1 MSGENRDKKGC
12 SWGGPCGGGFVL
24 AVDSDDLAPGGPV
37 SGGSAGSSDGPV
49 PGGGGDHGSGGFVPG
64 SPIFGGSAGSSDGPV
79 PGGGGPVPGSPISGG
94 AAGSSDGPV
103 PGGGGFAPGGGGDN
117 GAISDAGRG
126 GGDVGS
132 GAPARRRMLGRLVG
146 AWRFDAWVRP
156 YFGRYKKVM
165 LVSLGLG
172 IMTLLCAVLLMF
184 MSGFLISYAAL
195 PPAMGLFSLYIPIG
209 FVQIFGIGKP
219 FLGYFERLASHDWVL
234 QMTSSLR
241 KKLYCSLERENIAG
255 SLPLKMGEALG
266 LLSEDI
272 SHIQNLYLRT
282 VFPLLV
288 AWLTSGLVVLAAGL
302 MNAPCAV
309 MLFVGFMVIALLLPL
324 QALLASGA
332 RSARRKALKAQM
344 YANAYDDVMG
354 IADWICAQ
362 RKEDFQAAVIR
373 TAGDIDEIERKLAV
387 ASRWRNFLLDVL
399 FSLMAVMLLVWAG
412 GFFGTAEPGA
422 FALSAGSLSDGRPAI
437 WIAAVVLGFFP
448 LLDAFRPLPDAAVAV
463 AGHIDS
469 VERLNALDRL
479 VENEG
484 DGACPAP
491 QGRKTENEGAGPCPE
506 PQGRDI
512 RLNDVSFAYG
522 FADGQAAQA
531 ARSKQGTQAARSEQG
546 TRAAWSKQVTQDAQA
561 MQTVQAAR
569 SVQTAQTVPRD
580 DFLLRDV
587 SLTIEHGQK
596 VAILGPSGSG
606 KSTLLHLIRG
616 DLMPAKGTVSLG
628 GVATSALNDA
638 GMIHQYLGYMQQS
651 SYLFAQ
657 SLKGNLKVGN
667 PKVTDE
673 QAYKA
678 LQEVCLQPLLDR
690 LPDGL
695 ETSVDESGLRF
706 SGGERQRIALARLLL
721 AQTPVV
727 LLDEPTV
734 SLDPLT
740 EAKLLDTIFDV
751 LKDRTVVMVTH
762 HLLGIEHVDRILF
775 IQDNRIFLD
784 GSPRELA
791 KSSAFFRRLLAFDHG
806 VER

>member
-12 SWGGPCGGGFVL
+12 SWRRPCGGSFVL
-24 AVDSDDLAPGGPV
+24 AGDSDDLA
-37 SGGSAGSSDGPV
+37 
-49 PGGGGDHGSGGFVPG
+49 
-64 SPIFGGSAGSSDGPV
+64 
-79 PGGGGPVPGSPISGG
+79 PGSPISGG
-94 AAGSSDGPV
+94 AAGSSGGPVPGSGGFV
-103 PGGGGFAPGGGGDN
+103 PGGGGFAPGSPISGGAAGSSGGPVPGGGVS
-117 GAISDAGRG
+117 GGISDVGHS
-126 GGDVGS
+126 GGDVGL
-132 GAPARRRMLGRLVG
+132 GAQARRRMLGRLVG

-362 RKEDFQAAVIR
+362 RKEDFQAAV
-373 TAGDIDEIERKLAV
+373 TCKAGDIDEIERKLAV

-469 VERLNALDRL
+469 VERLNVLDRL

-491 QGRKTENEGAGPCPE
+491 QGRKTENEGVGPCPAPQGGKTENEGVGPWPE
-506 PQGRDI
+506 PQGMDI

-561 MQTVQAAR
+561 MQTVQ
-569 SVQTAQTVPRD
+569 TAQAMQTVPRD